1 MRYNN
6 LQNKTALVLGWEF
19 PPRMVG
25 GLAIATYGIVEALR
39 KHLHIVLIIPYKD
52 ENTPQLSNVTIYG
65 LNEIEKDFPHANLS
79 LLSVNRSFWTTK
91 ENILNYYP
99 SVKKEQEN
107 LSRDWTETEI
117 LEISYNLYDAF
128 KSEEV
133 YGWGLWHK
141 LDAYVEVVSLISEFI
156 SYDVIHCHDWLTYR
170 AGIRLKEQTNKPLA
184 IHVHALETDRVG
196 SHVKNEVYNLE
207 KKAMIAADVVMPVS
221 EYTKRQIVR
230 YYVNYPD
237 NIVPI
242 HNAVSKDE
250 VNRWKHIMPQKI
262 VTFLGRITAQKG
274 PEYLLETI
282 QKVVSEYT
290 EVRFAIAGKGDM
302 LASLISSSAYQGL
315 SRYIIFAGFLSRADV
330 NSLLSTSDIYFMP
343 SVSEPFGLTALE
355 AAHFQVP
362 CVLTKQS
369 GASEVLTSALTADF
383 WDTDLFAKHIISLLK
398 DEKLAKR
405 IVNQSNK
412 DLEKISWHNSSNKI
426 AFEYTKL
433 ITRENS

>member
-1 MRYNN
+1 MRENN
-6 LQNKTALVLGWEF
+6 IRNNTALILGWEF

-25 GLAIATYGIVEALR
+25 GLAVATYGIVEALR
-39 KHLHIVLIIPYKD
+39 EHLHIILILPFKD
-52 ENTPQLSNVTIYG
+52 ENTPKLDNVTIYG
-65 LNEIEKDFPHANLS
+65 LNEVDKYFPFDDVKSYLS
-79 LLSVNRSFWTTK
+79 RRRTYRSTQSELHYYPNAALLSNTSLDWSETDVIRS
-91 ENILNYYP
+91 
-99 SVKKEQEN
+99 
-107 LSRDWTETEI
+107 
-117 LEISYNLYDAF
+117 SYSIYDAF
-128 KSEEV
+128 QSDDV
-133 YGWGLWHK
+133 YGWSLWEK
-141 LDAYVEVVSLISEFI
+141 LDAYVELVTIIAKYLDFDVV
-156 SYDVIHCHDWLTYR
+156 HCHDWLTYR
-170 AGIRLKEQTNKPLA
+170 AGISLKENFDKPLA
-184 IHVHALETDRVG
+184 IHVHALEIDRVG
-196 SHVKNEVYNLE
+196 EHVKNEIYELE
-207 KKAMIAADVVMPVS
+207 KTAIERADVIMPVS

-250 VNRWKHIMPQKI
+250 VKRWKHIIPQKI

-274 PEYLLETI
+274 PEFLLETI
-282 QKVVSEYT
+282 KKVVSEYT

-302 LASLISSSAYQGL
+302 LASLINSSAYQGL
-315 SRYIIFAGFLSRADV
+315 SRYIIFAGFLNRSDV
-330 NSLLSTSDIYFMP
+330 NALLSTSDVYFMP

-405 IVNQSNK
+405 IVDQSNK

-426 AFEYTKL
+426 AFEYSKL
-433 ITRENS
+433 ITKKKF

>member
-1 MRYNN
+1 MDWSE
-6 LQNKTALVLGWEF
+6 TDV
-19 PPRMVG
+19 
-25 GLAIATYGIVEALR
+25 I
-39 KHLHIVLIIPYKD
+39 
-52 ENTPQLSNVTIYG
+52 
-65 LNEIEKDFPHANLS
+65 
-79 LLSVNRSFWTTK
+79 RS
-91 ENILNYYP
+91 
-99 SVKKEQEN
+99 
-107 LSRDWTETEI
+107 
-117 LEISYNLYDAF
+117 SYSIYDAF
-128 KSEEV
+128 QSDEV
-133 YGWGLWHK
+133 YGWSLWEK
-141 LDAYVEVVSLISEFI
+141 LDAYVELVTIIAKYLDFDVV
-156 SYDVIHCHDWLTYR
+156 HCHDWLTYR
-170 AGIRLKEQTNKPLA
+170 AGISLKENFDKPLA
-184 IHVHALETDRVG
+184 IHVHALEIDRVG
-196 SHVKNEVYNLE
+196 EHVKNEIYELE
-207 KKAMIAADVVMPVS
+207 KTAIERADVIMPVS

-250 VNRWKHIMPQKI
+250 VKRWKHIIPQKI

-274 PEYLLETI
+274 PEFLLETI
-282 QKVVSEYT
+282 KKVVSEYT

-302 LASLISSSAYQGL
+302 LASLINSSAYQGL
-315 SRYIIFAGFLSRADV
+315 SRYIIFAGFLNRSDV
-330 NSLLSTSDIYFMP
+330 NALLSTSDVYFMP

-405 IVNQSNK
+405 IVDQSNK

-426 AFEYTKL
+426 AFEYSKL
-433 ITRENS
+433 ITKKKF